1 MLSARESTRLLLQ
14 LYVTLSYHY
23 SDDRYYIYKVL
34 TVSTKHPSLQ
44 ISIGRKKEA
53 EGERETEREK
63 ESERK
68 RNRQRR
74 ESEKRERER
83 KKKRERK

>member
-1 MLSARESTRLLLQ
+1 MLIARESTRLLLQ

-63 ESERK
+63 ERERK
-68 RNRQRR
+68 RDRQRER
-74 ESEKRERER
+74 KKRERER